1 MKKVFTLIIATI
13 GLFSCS
19 QVATEEVT
27 TEVEAAPSN
36 KVDTNLMT
44 DEDSYSDNGVEY
56 EPLTEDPF
64 EGYENANLIIDYF
77 VTEGWSTNDRHS
89 YEIIVIDDQIMF
101 GFGSPQS
108 DSHREVHYEKKET
121 LSPADVKEIASL
133 LKKANIKQVR
143 TGIPKPD
150 ASAHKKEVLLVR
162 NGSQRI
168 AGGMFSYV
176 VYEDGTSEEEIDK
189 QIAETR
195 RETASI
201 SGNYDM
207 LFDNLRK
214 RFTNLD
220 SLITASVSQE

>member
-1 MKKVFTLIIATI
+1 MKKIFILLVAAI
-13 GLFSCS
+13 GLFSCGKIE
-19 QVATEEVT
+19 TEEVKN
-27 TEVEAAPSN
+27 EGEAASSN
-36 KVDTNLMT
+36 LAETKPVSI
-44 DEDSYSDNGVEY
+44 EESSQDNGIAY
-56 EPLTEDPF
+56 EPSEDPF

-77 VTEGWSTNDRHS
+77 VSEGWSTSDRHS
-89 YEIIVIDDQIMF
+89 YEIIVIDNQIMF

-108 DSHREVHYEKKET
+108 DSHRKIHYEKKEA
-121 LSPADVKEIASL
+121 LSPTDVKEIIAL
-133 LKKANIKQVR
+133 LKQANIRQVR

-162 NGSQRI
+162 NEGQKI

-176 VYEDGTSEEEIDK
+176 VYEDGTSEEQIDK

-201 SGNYDM
+201 SGNYDL
-207 LFDNLRK
+207 LFDNLRM

-220 SLITASVSQE
+220 SLITASVNQE